1 MKPNRKDAVKL
12 DDRLTKLRMKS
23 IQIILADNLSA
34 YILAFN

>member
-12 DDRLTKLRMKS
+12 DDRLTILRMKA

>member
-1 MKPNRKDAVKL
+1 MKSSKKDAIKL
-12 DDRLTKLRMKS
+12 DDRLTKLRMKA

>member
-1 MKPNRKDAVKL
+1 MKPNRKDAIKL
-12 DDRLTKLRMKS
+12 DDKLTKLRMKA